1 MNPIPPGGV
10 PDSMR
15 PLRLLAAVLLA
26 IGLVTGCVRQ
36 SDGPVITIK
45 ESTFTGDLTVAPGV
59 TVTVRNEDTV
69 AHTLTAAD
77 ETFSTGTI
85 DPGKSGTF
93 VAPSGVGAHAIGCR
107 QHPTMVGTLTVGN
120 DGTGAPTA
128 G

>member
-1 MNPIPPGGV
+1 VNPNPTGGV

-26 IGLVTGCVRQ
+26 IGLVTGCSRS

-93 VAPSGVGAHAIGCR
+93 VAPSGIGAHAIGCR
-107 QHPTMVGTLTVGN
+107 QHPRMVGTLTVGN
-120 DGTGAPTA
+120 EEGG
-128 G
+128 